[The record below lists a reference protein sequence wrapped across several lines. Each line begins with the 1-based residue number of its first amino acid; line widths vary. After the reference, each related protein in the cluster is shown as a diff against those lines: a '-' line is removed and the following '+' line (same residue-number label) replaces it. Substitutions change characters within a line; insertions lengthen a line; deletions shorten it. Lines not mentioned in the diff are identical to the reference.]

1 MSATRT
7 AIAFATL
14 SVICATPVSAQDIY
28 LGRQKE
34 GQISN
39 MPPETESKS

>member
-7 AIAFATL
+7 IAFATL
-14 SVICATPVSAQDIY
+14 SVICATPVSAQDIF